1 MKFCQKCGNLMKVAT
16 ENDEKFLSCRSCN
29 TRTKLDEDM
38 TISTSRSGG
47 GEKIIVITE
56 GEENTFPVT
65 RIMCPNCNEMRDAQW
80 TMQQTRGGDEPP
92 TRFYQCKTCNY
103 RWREYS

>member
-1 MKFCQKCGNLMKVAT
+1 MKFCDNCGNLMRVQA
-16 ENDEKFLSCRSCN
+16 ENEDRFLYCRSCN
-29 TRTKLDEDM
+29 IKTKLKEEI
-38 TISTSRSGG
+38 TISTLRN
-47 GEKIIVITE
+47 EKKKDIIVINE

-65 RIMCPNCNEMRDAQW
+65 EIMCPKCNEMREAQW

-92 TRFYQCKTCNY
+92 TRFYQCKTCNW

>member
-1 MKFCQKCGNLMKVAT
+1 MKFCNKCGNILKIST
-16 ENDEKFLSCRSCN
+16 ENNERFLFCRTCN
-29 TRTKLDEDM
+29 IKTKL
-38 TISTSRSGG
+38 
-47 GEKIIVITE
+47 GEKITIDTSFDKSKKEVIVITD
-56 GEENTFPVT
+56 GEEDTFPT
-65 RIMCPNCNEMRDAQW
+65 TDILCPKCNEIRKAAW